1 MVFSRWDELG
11 RRVACNPLVF
21 LLLLEIQSKTMA
33 NSPTK
38 KPTSKTKN
46 SDAIKFVLSNRVASL
61 RSSLKLTQS
70 AVSKVTGLDRGHYID
85 IERGRSLPTVAT
97 LAALCDVFKCSADYL
112 LGKSDIANTA
122 ALDNTDVYKIA
133 LMYTSLNEKGK
144 GSVKSILE
152 TLNSAA

>member
-1 MVFSRWDELG
+1 
-11 RRVACNPLVF
+11 
-21 LLLLEIQSKTMA
+21 MA
-33 NSPTK
+33 NSSTK
-38 KPTSKTKN
+38 KSASKTKK
-46 SDAIKFVLSNRVASL
+46 SDIIKSVLSQRVASL

-70 AVSKVTGLDRGHYID
+70 AVSEVTGLDRGHYID

-97 LAALCDVFKCSADYL
+97 LAVLCDVFKCSADYL

-122 ALDNTDVYKIA
+122 ALDNTDAYKIA